1 MLKKDIYAILYTI
14 TLLFVA
20 GSVFYYIF
28 FVQKKVIEV
37 FNNDPKLIQ
46 VATKQGALGQ
56 QITKAAVGM
65 GYSETERNFL
75 IFQTEL
81 GRVLPIWKKNH
92 DALISGNSELGID
105 APIQATDKYDKLQE
119 ELRFFYSEMEINAEN
134 LLDVEYTTN
143 EGDVSY
149 LSLRGSIETLINTVK
164 KYQTAADN
172 ISDFLVDDSQFH
184 KTGLSLVEKVVFG
197 IFAGFLLLQALFIF
211 RPLVKLAGDNYL
223 SANKAFQ
230 KVKKS
235 EEELKVNYQ
244 KQKII
249 NKKLYLSRKQLEE
262 NNKKLQESES
272 KLLKSSEEQIKI
284 NEQLIGAQSE
294 LNDAYKKLQTSE
306 VEIRELADKQLQD
319 NEKLF
324 LAEKKIKETLKKE
337 QKSKEELN
345 NAIESLKSAQSQ
357 LVHSE
362 KMASLGQLTAGIA
375 HEINNPI
382 NFISSGMVS
391 IKMSIES
398 LREIAEEYSRLDE
411 EGADPEEVLENIRE
425 LKEDHEYEE
434 MMEELDELIK
444 DVNYGVTRTIEI
456 VKGLR
461 VFSRLDEEEVKS
473 ANVNENIDATLTLL
487 RNKTKNRIKVSK
499 FYEDKMHDIEC
510 YPGQLN
516 QVFMNIL
523 NNAVQAMPEDKKDA
537 EITIY
542 TEEAKNEVMV
552 RIKDNGMGIPD
563 EIKNRIW
570 EPFFTTKAVGE
581 GTGLGMSITYGIIE
595 KHGGKI
601 ELTSEVGKGT
611 EFAITLPKKVVVVKK
626 KNSEKVAES

>member
-1 MLKKDIYAILYTI
+1 MLKKDVYAISYVI
-14 TLLFVA
+14 TLLIVA

-28 FVQKKVIEV
+28 FLQKNVIEV

-46 VATKQGALGQ
+46 VASKQGALGQ
-56 QITKAAVGM
+56 QLTKAAIGM
-65 GYSETERNFL
+65 GYSETERNFT
-75 IFQTEL
+75 IFQAEL
-81 GRVLPIWKKNH
+81 ARVVPIWKKNH
-92 DALISGNSELGID
+92 EALISGDKSINLK
-105 APIQATDKYDKLQE
+105 APILATDDYNKLQE
-119 ELRFFYSEMEINAEN
+119 NIKFFQTQMEINATN
-134 LLDVEYTTN
+134 LLGVSYTTDRS
-143 EGDVSY
+143 DVSF
-149 LSLRGSIETLINTVK
+149 LSLRASIEALINTVK
-164 KYQTAADN
+164 NYQTAADN
-172 ISDFLVDDSQFH
+172 ISDFLVEDSQSH
-184 KTGLSLVEKVVFG
+184 KTELSLAEKTVFG
-197 IFAGFLLLQALFIF
+197 VFFGLLLIQGFFIF

-223 SANKAFQ
+223 SANKAYVT
-230 KVKKS
+230 VKKS

-262 NNKKLQESES
+262 NNQKLQDSET
-272 KLLKSSEEQIKI
+272 KLLRSSEEQIKV
-284 NEQLIGAQSE
+284 NEKLIGAQGE
-294 LNDAYKKLQTSE
+294 LNDAYRKLQVSD
-306 VEIRELADKQLQD
+306 VEIRELADKQLED

-345 NAIESLKSAQSQ
+345 HAIESLKNAQSH

-391 IKMSIES
+391 IKMTIES
-398 LREIAEEYSRLDE
+398 LREIVEEYSRLDD
-411 EGADPEEVLENIRE
+411 GADLSEVIEIIKE
-425 LKEDHEYEE
+425 LKEDHEYDE
-434 MMEELDELIK
+434 MMEELDELVK
-444 DVNYGVTRTIEI
+444 DVNYGVTRTVDI

-473 ANVNENIDATLTLL
+473 ANINENLDATLTLL
-487 RNKTKNRIKVSK
+487 RNKTKDRITISK
-499 FYEDKMHDIEC
+499 FYDDKMKDIEC

-523 NNAVQAMPEDKKDA
+523 NNAVQAMPEEKKDA

-542 TEEAKNEVMV
+542 TEEGSDGVVV
-552 RIKDNGMGIPD
+552 RIKDNGVGIPE
-563 EIKNRIW
+563 EIRNRIW

-601 ELTSEVGKGT
+601 ELISEVGKGT
-611 EFAITLPKKVVVVKK
+611 EFAITLPKKVLKIAKKESVK
-626 KNSEKVAES
+626 EVEG

>member
-1 MLKKDIYAILYTI
+1 MLKKDVYAIAYAI
-14 TLLFVA
+14 TLLIVA
-20 GSVFYYIF
+20 GSVAYYLF
-28 FVQKKVIEV
+28 FLQKDIISV

-46 VATKQGALGQ
+46 AATKQGTLGQ
-56 QITKAAVGM
+56 QMTKAAVGM
-65 GYSETERNFL
+65 GYSETESNFV

-81 GRVLPIWKKNH
+81 ARILPIWKRNH
-92 DALISGNSELGID
+92 EALISGDEKLGID
-105 APIQATDKYDKLQE
+105 APILATNSYQVLQE
-119 ELRFFYSEMEINAEN
+119 ELRFYYSEMEINASN
-134 LLDVEYTTN
+134 LLDLDYTTN
-143 EGDVSY
+143 KTDISY

-164 KYQTAADN
+164 TYQNA
-172 ISDFLVDDSQFH
+172 SDDIASFLVDQSQLH
-184 KTGLSLVEKVVFG
+184 KTGLNLAEKVVFG
-197 IFAGFLLLQALFIF
+197 IFFGFLLLQGFFIF
-211 RPLVKLAGDNYL
+211 RPLVKLASDNYL
-223 SANKAFQ
+223 SANKAFV

-262 NNKKLQESES
+262 NNSRLQESEG

-284 NEQLIGAQSE
+284 NEQLIGAQGE
-294 LNDAYKKLQTSE
+294 LNEAYKKLQSSE

-345 NAIESLKSAQSQ
+345 NAIDSLKSAQSQ

-398 LREIAEEYSRLDE
+398 LREIAEEYSRIDD
-411 EGADPEEVLENIRE
+411 GDDPAEVLESIRE

-434 MMEELDELIK
+434 MMEELDELVK

-461 VFSRLDEEEVKS
+461 VFSRLDEEEVKT
-473 ANVNENIDATLTLL
+473 ANINENIDATLTLL
-487 RNKTKNRIKVSK
+487 RNKTKNKVKVSK
-499 FYEDKMHDIEC
+499 FYEDKMKDIEC

-523 NNAVQAMPEDKKDA
+523 NNAVQAMPDDKKDA

-542 TEEAKNEVMV
+542 TEEAKDEVIV

-581 GTGLGMSITYGIIE
+581 GTGLGMSITYGIVE

-601 ELTSEVGKGT
+601 ELISEVGKGT
-611 EFAITLPKKVVVVKK
+611 EFAITLPKNVVVKDNK
-626 KNSEKVAES
+626 KSEKVTES

>member
-1 MLKKDIYAILYTI
+1 MLKKDVYAIAYLI
-14 TLLFVA
+14 TLVIVA
-20 GSVFYYIF
+20 GSVAYYIF
-28 FVQKKVIEV
+28 FLQKNVIEV

-46 VATKQGALGQ
+46 VASKQGTLGQ
-56 QITKAAVGM
+56 QMTKAGIGM
-65 GYSETERNFL
+65 GYSETESNFT

-81 GRVLPIWKKNH
+81 ARVLPIWKKNH
-92 DALISGNSELGID
+92 LALINGDESLGIK
-105 APIQATDKYDKLQE
+105 PPVLPTDDYKKLQDDLE
-119 ELRFFYSEMEINAEN
+119 FLYSEMEINASN
-134 LLDVEYTTN
+134 LLDLNFTTN
-143 EGDVSY
+143 RSDIDF
-149 LSLRGSIETLINTVK
+149 LSLRGSIETLINTVRR
-164 KYQTAADN
+164 YQRGVDDITN
-172 ISDFLVDDSQFH
+172 FLVEDSQFH
-184 KTGLSLVEKVVFG
+184 KTGLNLAEKVVFG
-197 IFAGFLLLQALFIF
+197 IFFGLLMMQAFFIF

-223 SANKAFQ
+223 TANKAFV
-230 KVKKS
+230 KIKKS

-262 NNKKLQESES
+262 NNARLQDSES

-284 NEQLIGAQSE
+284 NEQLISAQSE
-294 LNDAYKKLQTSE
+294 LNEAYKRLQSSDA
-306 VEIRELADKQLQD
+306 EIRELADKQLQD

-345 NAIESLKSAQSQ
+345 KAINSLKSTQSQ

-382 NFISSGMVS
+382 NFISSGMIS
-391 IKMSIES
+391 IKMSTES
-398 LREIAEEYSRLDE
+398 LKEIVEEYSRLDE
-411 EGADPEEVLENIRE
+411 EGADLTEVIENIRE
-425 LKEDHEYEE
+425 LKEDHEFEE
-434 MMEELDELIK
+434 MMEEIDELIK

-461 VFSRLDEEEVKS
+461 VFSRLDEEQVKT

-487 RNKTKNRIKVSK
+487 RNKTKNKIKISK
-499 FYEDKMHDIEC
+499 FYDDKMNDIEC

-523 NNAVQAMPEDKKDA
+523 NNAVQAMPDEKKDG

-542 TEEAKNEVMV
+542 TEEADNSIVV
-552 RIKDNGMGIPD
+552 RIKDNGVGIPD

-581 GTGLGMSITYGIIE
+581 GTGLGMSITYGIVE

-601 ELTSEVGKGT
+601 ELSSEVGNGT
-611 EFAITLPKKVVVVKK
+611 EFAITLPKSVIKIGKK
-626 KNSEKVAES
+626 KSEQIAES

>member
-1 MLKKDIYAILYTI
+1 MLKKDVYAIAYVV
-14 TLLFVA
+14 TLLIVA
-20 GSVFYYIF
+20 GSVAYYVF
-28 FVQKKVIEV
+28 FLQKNIIDV
-37 FNNDPKLIQ
+37 FNNDPKLVQ
-46 VATKQGALGQ
+46 TATKQGALGQ
-56 QITKAAVGM
+56 QMTKAAVGM
-65 GYSETERNFL
+65 GYSETQSNFTV
-75 IFQTEL
+75 FQTEL
-81 GRVLPIWKKNH
+81 ARIIPIWKKNH
-92 DALISGNSELGID
+92 EALISGDKDLNVS
-105 APIQATDKYDKLQE
+105 APIFATDEYKKRQE
-119 ELRFFYSEMEINAEN
+119 DLRFFYDEMRINSSN
-134 LLDVEYTTN
+134 LLDLDFTTDRT
-143 EGDVSY
+143 DVSY

-164 KYQTAADN
+164 KYQNA
-172 ISDFLVDDSQFH
+172 SDEIANFLVEDSQFH
-184 KTGLSLVEKVVFG
+184 KSALSLSEKVVFG
-197 IFAGFLLLQALFIF
+197 VFFGFLLLQGAFIF
-211 RPLVKLAGDNYL
+211 RPLVKLASDNYL
-223 SANKAFQ
+223 SANKAFV

-249 NKKLYLSRKQLEE
+249 NKKLYLSRKQLED
-262 NNKKLQESES
+262 NNKRLQESEG

-284 NEQLIGAQSE
+284 NEQLIGAQGE
-294 LNDAYKKLQTSE
+294 LNEAYKKLQSSE

-337 QKSKEELN
+337 QKSKKELN
-345 NAIESLKSAQSQ
+345 DAIQSLKSAQSQ

-398 LREIAEEYSRLDE
+398 LREIVEEYSRLDD
-411 EGADPEEVLENIRE
+411 GDNPEEVLESIRE
-425 LKEDHEYEE
+425 LKEDHEYDE

-461 VFSRLDEEEVKS
+461 VFSRLDEEEVKT
-473 ANVNENIDATLTLL
+473 ANINENIDATLTLL
-487 RNKTKNRIKVSK
+487 RNKTKNKVKVSK
-499 FYEDKMHDIEC
+499 FYEDKMADIEC

-542 TEEAKNEVMV
+542 TEEAKEEVII

-563 EIKNRIW
+563 EIKSRIW

-595 KHGGKI
+595 KHGGRV
-601 ELTSEVGKGT
+601 ELTSKVGEGT
-611 EFAITLPKKVVVVKK
+611 EFAITLPKTVVKQDK
-626 KNSEKVAES
+626 KESEKVES

>member
-1 MLKKDIYAILYTI
+1 MLKKDVYAIAYLI
-14 TLLFVA
+14 TLLIVA
-20 GSVFYYIF
+20 GSVAYYIF
-28 FVQKKVIEV
+28 FLQKDVIET

-46 VATKQGALGQ
+46 VASSQGAFGQ
-56 QITKAAVGM
+56 QLTKAAVGM
-65 GYSETERNFL
+65 GYSENERNFT
-75 IFQTEL
+75 IFQNEL
-81 GRVLPIWKKNH
+81 ARVIPVWKKNH
-92 DALISGNSELGID
+92 QALISGDESMNIK
-105 APIQATDKYDKLQE
+105 APIFATDDYKDLQE
-119 ELRFFYSEMEINAEN
+119 KIRFFYDQMEINATN
-134 LLDVEYTTN
+134 LLSVNFTTDRADVN
-143 EGDVSY
+143 F
-149 LSLRGSIETLINTVK
+149 LSLRASIESLINNVK
-164 KYQTAADN
+164 NYQTAADN
-172 ISDFLVDDSQFH
+172 IAEFLVDDSQFH
-184 KTGLSLVEKVVFG
+184 KSGFSLAEKVAYGVFFG
-197 IFAGFLLLQALFIF
+197 LLLIQGLFIF

-223 SANKAFQ
+223 SANKAYV

-235 EEELKVNYQ
+235 EEELQINYQ

-262 NNKKLQESES
+262 NNQKLKESEG

-294 LNDAYKKLQTSE
+294 LNDAYRKLQASDM
-306 VEIRELADKQLQD
+306 EIRELADKQLED

-345 NAIESLKSAQSQ
+345 KAIESLKGAQSQ

-398 LREIAEEYSRLDE
+398 LREIVEEYSRLDE
-411 EGADPEEVLENIRE
+411 GADLNDVIETIKE
-425 LKEDHEYEE
+425 LKEDHEYDE

-444 DVNYGVTRTIEI
+444 DVNYGVTRTIDI

-473 ANVNENIDATLTLL
+473 ANINENLDATLTLL
-487 RNKTKNRIKVSK
+487 RNKTKNRITVSK
-499 FYEDKMHDIEC
+499 FYDDKMKDIEC
-510 YPGQLN
+510 FPGQLN

-542 TEEAKNEVMV
+542 TEEANDEVVV
-552 RIKDNGMGIPD
+552 RIKDNGIGIPE

-601 ELTSEVGKGT
+601 ELLSEVGKGT
-611 EFAITLPKKVVVVKK
+611 EFAITLPKKVINIAKK
-626 KNSEKVAES
+626 QSEKVA